1 MFNVAFAC
9 MNEVQELGTARCT
22 INMNFTT
29 EIIVVYA
36 LTVLEFIL
44 RHWKHQ

>member
-9 MNEVQELGTARCT
+9 MNEVQEIGT
-22 INMNFTT
+22 INVNFTT

-36 LTVLEFIL
+36 LTV
-44 RHWKHQ
+44 